1 MSLLSRVFKIRSG
14 EAGLVFAL
22 GFLLLGNAVAYQV
35 SDIVAVSGFL
45 SEGGVDKFL
54 IVWAIDSVLIFLA
67 TGLQSLIIDRFHR
80 VKLIKWLIFG
90 LALVFTI
97 LRMLFV
103 FEGLAGFNY
112 ALLYLVAEQQ
122 LLFFPLVFWVLANDM
137 FNMSQSQ
144 RLFPLI
150 ASMSFVGKLLGI
162 GVTLVSPN
170 LFNQLNVRAEEV
182 LLLNVFI
189 YLVAYLVAWVGL
201 RKADIRE
208 TQHQHETVKETLME
222 GWGFV
227 REVLSFRFLAVAIIA
242 LLICDTVIE
251 FRFLVVSDAKF
262 TDPNQYQTFYSWY
275 RLGLLAASFIVQGFL
290 SSRIISALRLKN
302 AFFVKPIGVLLGAL
316 TMILKVDI
324 VGSVIGS
331 VLLRLPQY
339 TVDEPSQKAFQALV
353 PEERRGRVSIFMDSY
368 LYCFGVIIGCLFTGG
383 IVAVGVLTGFE
394 GYFYVYLGLAVL
406 AALVAVWAIYKMRGV
421 YDISLLNWRL
431 KRRQRRGLTGVMDKL
446 EF

>member
-1 MSLLSRVFKIRSG
+1 MSLLNRVFKIRSG
-14 EAGLVFAL
+14 EAGLAFTL
-22 GFLLLGNAVAYQV
+22 GFMLLGNAVAYQV

-45 SEGGVDKFL
+45 SEGGVDKIL
-54 IVWAIDSVLIFLA
+54 IVWAVDSVLIFLA
-67 TGLQSLIIDRFHR
+67 TGLQSLIIDRFYR
-80 VKLIKWLIFG
+80 VTLIKWLIFG

-97 LRMLFV
+97 LRILFL
-103 FEGLAGFNY
+103 FEGLEGLNY

-137 FNMSQSQ
+137 FNMSQSK

-150 ASMSFVGKLLGI
+150 ASMSFVGRLIGI
-162 GVTLVSPN
+162 GITLVSPN
-170 LFNQLNVRAEEV
+170 LFTQLGIRSEEV
-182 LLLNVFI
+182 LFLNVFI
-189 YLVAYLVAWVGL
+189 YLLAYLVAWVGL

-208 TQHQHETVKETLME
+208 TRQQHETVKETLME

-227 REVLSFRFLAVAIIA
+227 REVLSFRFLALAIIA
-242 LLICDTVIE
+242 MLICDTVIE
-251 FRFLVVSDAKF
+251 FRFLVVSDAQF
-262 TDPNQYQTFYSWY
+262 RDPNQYQAFYSWY
-275 RLGLLAASFIVQGFL
+275 RLGLLAVSFVVQGFL
-290 SSRIISALRLKN
+290 ASRIITALRIKN
-302 AFFVKPIGVLLGAL
+302 SFFVKPIGVLIGAL

-368 LYCFGVIIGCLFTGG
+368 LYCVGVIVGCLLTGA
-383 IVAVGVLTGFE
+383 VVLVGVLTGAE
-394 GYFYVYLGLAVL
+394 NYFYFYLVLAVL
-406 AALVAVWAIYKMRGV
+406 ASLIAVWAIYKMRGV
-421 YDISLLNWRL
+421 YDVSLLNWRL